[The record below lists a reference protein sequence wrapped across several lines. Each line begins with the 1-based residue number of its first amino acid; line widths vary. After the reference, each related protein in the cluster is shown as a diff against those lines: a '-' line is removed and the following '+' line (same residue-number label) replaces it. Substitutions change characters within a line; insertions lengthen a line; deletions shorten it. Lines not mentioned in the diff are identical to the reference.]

1 MSITASQCEVAV
13 ARIGAVNM
21 MFIEKLL
28 DMGAGYVLNF
38 SDRTFAEFFAE
49 ELNIDID
56 ERAYF
61 ANGGSKAKRMRTFL
75 KVSDTE
81 TVVRTLRALW
91 LYRKA
96 MYERFG
102 QNEDIPNAEGRFEQL
117 LAELGACTTDKAPS
131 AASNHPK
138 MLALAREFQGLELIA
153 NAQERGYAFE
163 RFLKALFDVSGLEA
177 REAFRL
183 VGEQIDGSIINGSD
197 SYLVEAKWQNTR
209 VGAAEL
215 HILEGKL
222 QQKAAWARG
231 LFISYSGFTDD
242 GLSAFGKGKKIICM
256 DGLDLHDALTRELR
270 MAAVIDR
277 KARRAAET
285 GQAFVRVRDLF
296 PV

>member
-1 MSITASQCEVAV
+1 MAK
-13 ARIGAVNM
+13 IGAVNM

-28 DMGAGYVLNF
+28 DMGGGYVLNF

-56 ERAYF
+56 EQSYF

-75 KVSDTE
+75 KVSDAE

-91 LYRKA
+91 TYRRA
-96 MYERFG
+96 MYEQFG
-102 QNEDIPNAEGRFEQL
+102 KDEDILNAEGRFEQL
-117 LAELGACTTDKAPS
+117 LAEIGGAIADRAPA
-131 AASNHPK
+131 AASSRPK
-138 MLALAREFQGLELIA
+138 LLALARDFKELAAIS

-163 RFLKALFDVSGLEA
+163 RFLKTLFDFSGLEA

-183 VGEQIDGSIINGSD
+183 VGEQIDGSIVNGSD
-197 SYLVEAKWQNTR
+197 AYLVEAKWQNAR
-209 VGAAEL
+209 IGAAEL
-215 HILEGKL
+215 HVLEGKL

-231 LFISYSGFTDD
+231 LFISYSGFTED
-242 GLSAFGKGKKIICM
+242 GLSAFGKGKKVICV
-256 DGLDLHDALTRELR
+256 DGLDLYDALARELPIKL
-270 MAAVIDR
+270 VIDR